1 MEEIR
6 KNAKKLMEGF
16 CRVCPV
22 CNGKACAGEV
32 PGMGG
37 VGTGASFKANIKA
50 LSALRLN
57 MKLIHHAT
65 APDTRI
71 TILGKNLD
79 LPVLAAPIG
88 GVSFNMGDKITE
100 KDYINAVLNGCH
112 NREILGCCGDG
123 VPDLIYEEGFAAIK
137 SLNGNGIP
145 FIKPW
150 EDNELY
156 VKLEKAEKAGA
167 SIVGMDIDA
176 SGLITLKLM
185 GRPVIPRAP
194 EKLQKII
201 EATSMKFI
209 LKGIMTPDD
218 AKLAVDVGACGIV
231 VSNHGGR
238 VFDHTPGVAEV
249 LPNIAKAVRGQ
260 ITIMADGGI
269 RSGGDVLKMLALGA
283 DAVMIGRPFSISAI
297 GGLQQG
303 VEKYIDGIKSELIQS
318 MILTGCNDVQSVDKA
333 VLFDESA

>member
-6 KNAKKLMEGF
+6 KNAKKLMKGF

-22 CNGKACAGEV
+22 CNGKVCAGEV

-37 VGTGASFKANIKA
+37 VGTGASFKANIKS
-50 LSALRLN
+50 LSDFRLN
-57 MKLIHHAT
+57 MKLIHHVT

-88 GVSFNMGDKITE
+88 GVSFNMSDKITE
-100 KDYINAVLNGCH
+100 KEYINAVLNGCH
-112 NREILGCCGDG
+112 NRGTLGCCGDG
-123 VPDLIYEEGFAAIK
+123 VPDFIHEEGFAAIK
-137 SLNGNGIP
+137 SLNGAGIP

-150 EDNELY
+150 EDSELY
-156 VKLEKAEKAGA
+156 VKLEKAKKTGA

-185 GRPVIPRAP
+185 GRPVIPRSA

-201 EATSMKFI
+201 ETASMKFI

-218 AKLAVDVGACGIV
+218 AKLAVDVGASGIV

-238 VFDHTPGVAEV
+238 VFDHTPGVA
-249 LPNIAKAVRGQ
+249 
-260 ITIMADGGI
+260 
-269 RSGGDVLKMLALGA
+269 
-283 DAVMIGRPFSISAI
+283 
-297 GGLQQG
+297 
-303 VEKYIDGIKSELIQS
+303 
-318 MILTGCNDVQSVDKA
+318 
-333 VLFDESA
+333 